1 MDYLIPGCPYP
12 ISALALMFP
21 PLSPARYARLLASI
35 RAHGLR
41 RPIVVWRGQVIDG
54 LHRLKA
60 CLEAGVEPRYE
71 FLDEGE
77 DPFECLADENIS
89 LRNMTQNDK
98 ARLAYDMSQYSK
110 PGRPRAT
117 DENSAHVRSLTQ
129 GEAAELVGVSKR
141 LVSDASRVLS
151 EDSTAVPALQEAV
164 RERLV
169 GCRDAAMV
177 VDQPREVQIRGMELM
192 AQTEVRTIKRAVE
205 RVEREIALAEEA
217 AALADIL
224 ARPPDETT
232 TLHTATVADLHGLV
246 TAGSV
251 DAVISH
257 PPLTEE
263 ALPLL
268 SGLASFAAHA
278 LADTGVMVVVG
289 NGLIL
294 PRMLERLAHP
304 DLEWL
309 AEFDLVLQGPPEL
322 SGGPHRIAL
331 HRRPLLVYGKEGF
344 RVAGM
349 DDLIEAPP
357 ADKISPGLRRNEVAI
372 GMVLER
378 FCRPGQ
384 TVCDPVMRDRAGT
397 ALAAR
402 RLGCTFFGAS
412 ETQSSIDRIRVRL
425 ARAEDKRGDHLAND
439 AGAEGQPVPSPSVEE
454 MPRSG

>member
-12 ISALALMFP
+12 ISFLALAFP
-21 PLSPARYARLLASI
+21 PLSPAQYSRLLASI
-35 RAHGLR
+35 IAHGLIH
-41 RPIVVWRGQVIDG
+41 PIVIWRGQVIDG

-71 FLDEGE
+71 VLDDDA
-77 DPFECLADENIS
+77 DPFQYLAGVNIPH
-89 LRNMTQNDK
+89 RDMTQNDK

-117 DENSAHVRSLTQ
+117 DENSAHVRNLTQ

-177 VDQPREVQIRGMELM
+177 VDQPREVQIRGVELM
-192 AQTEVRTIKRAVE
+192 ARREVRTIKRAVE
-205 RVEREIALAEEA
+205 RVEREIALAEEE

-232 TLHTATVADLHGLV
+232 TLHTATVADLPGLV

-251 DAVISH
+251 DAVIAH
-257 PPLTEE
+257 PPLTEK

-278 LADTGVMVVVG
+278 LKASGVMVVVG

-294 PRMLERLAHP
+294 PRMLERLKHP

-309 AEFDLVLQGPPEL
+309 AEFDLVLQGPPEP
-322 SGGPHRIAL
+322 SGRPHRIAL
-331 HRRPLLVYGKEGF
+331 HRRPLLVYGKGHFPVEGL
-344 RVAGM
+344 

-357 ADKISPGLRRNEVAI
+357 ADELPPGLHRNEAAI
-372 GMVLER
+372 GMVVER
-378 FCRPGQ
+378 FCKPGQ
-384 TVCDPVMRDRAGT
+384 TVCDPVMRDRPGT

-402 RLGCTFFGAS
+402 RMGCTFVGAS
-412 ETQSSIDRIRVRL
+412 EKQSSIDRIRVRL
-425 ARAEDKRGDHLAND
+425 ARAEDKRGNHLAND
-439 AGAEGQPVPSPSVEE
+439 AGAEGHAVPATAPASV
-454 MPRSG
+454 

>member
-12 ISALALMFP
+12 ISFLALAFP
-21 PLSPARYARLLASI
+21 PLSPAQYSRLLASI
-35 RAHGLR
+35 IAHGLIH
-41 RPIVVWRGQVIDG
+41 PIVIWRGQVIDG

-71 FLDEGE
+71 VLDDDA
-77 DPFECLADENIS
+77 DPFQYLADVNIPH
-89 LRNMTQNDK
+89 RDMTQNDK

-117 DENSAHVRSLTQ
+117 DENSAHVRNLTQ

-151 EDSTAVPALQEAV
+151 EDSNAVPALQEAV

-205 RVEREIALAEEA
+205 RVEREIALAEEE

-224 ARPPDETT
+224 ARPPDETI
-232 TLHTATVADLHGLV
+232 TLHTSKVSDLHGLV

-294 PRMLERLAHP
+294 PRMLEQLRHP

-309 AEFDLVLQGPPEL
+309 AEFDLVLQGPPES
-322 SGGPHRIAL
+322 SGRPHRIAL

-344 RVAGM
+344 RVEGL

-357 ADKISPGLRRNEVAI
+357 ADELPPGLRRNEFAI
-372 GMVLER
+372 GMVLDR

-402 RLGCTFFGAS
+402 DLGCIFLGAS

-439 AGAEGQPVPSPSVEE
+439 AGAEGQAIPATAPASV
-454 MPRSG
+454 

>member
-1 MDYLIPGCPYP
+1 MDFLIPGCRYP
-12 ISALALMFP
+12 ISFLALAFP
-21 PLSPARYARLLASI
+21 PLSPAQYSRLLASI
-35 RAHGLR
+35 IAHGLIH
-41 RPIVVWRGQVIDG
+41 PIVIWRGQVIDG

-71 FLDEGE
+71 VLDDDA
-77 DPFECLADENIS
+77 DPFQYLAGVNIPH
-89 LRNMTQNDK
+89 RDMTQNDK

-117 DENSAHVRSLTQ
+117 DENSAHVRNLTQ

-224 ARPPDETT
+224 ARPPDETI
-232 TLHTATVADLHGLV
+232 TLHTAAVADLHGLV

-294 PRMLERLAHP
+294 PRMLERLKHP

-344 RVAGM
+344 RADGL

-357 ADKISPGLRRNEVAI
+357 ADELPPGLHRNEVAI
-372 GMVLER
+372 GMVVER
-378 FCRPGQ
+378 FCKPGQ

-402 RLGCTFFGAS
+402 RMGCIFVGAS

-439 AGAEGQPVPSPSVEE
+439 ADAEGQAVPSPSVEI
-454 MPRSG
+454 PRSG

>member
-1 MDYLIPGCPYP
+1 MDQNEKAQTAYL
-12 ISALALMFP
+12 
-21 PLSPARYARLLASI
+21 
-35 RAHGLR
+35 
-41 RPIVVWRGQVIDG
+41 
-54 LHRLKA
+54 
-60 CLEAGVEPRYE
+60 
-71 FLDEGE
+71 
-77 DPFECLADENIS
+77 
-89 LRNMTQNDK
+89 
-98 ARLAYDMSQYSK
+98 MSQYSA
-110 PGRPRAT
+110 PGRPRT
-117 DENSAHVRSLTQ
+117 PEENSANLRSFTQ
-129 GEAAELVGVSKR
+129 GEAAKLIGVSTR
-141 LVSDASRVLS
+141 LVSDVSRVLS
-151 EDSTAVPALQEAV
+151 EDGPAVPALREAV
-164 RERLV
+164 TQWRIRYS
-169 GCRDAAMV
+169 AASTH
-177 VDQPREVQIRGMELM
+177 VDRPPEVQNKAVDLVFRGE
-192 AQTEVRTIKRAVE
+192 AKTIKRA
-205 RVEREIALAEEA
+205 VEREIALAEAA
-217 AALADIL
+217 AALADML

-251 DAVISH
+251 DAVIAH
-257 PPLTEE
+257 PPHTEE
-263 ALPLL
+263 TLPLL

-289 NGLIL
+289 SGLIL
-294 PRMLERLAHP
+294 PRMLEQLAHP

-309 AEFDLVLQGPPEL
+309 AEFDLVLQGPPEF

>member
-12 ISALALMFP
+12 ISFLALAFP
-21 PLSPARYARLLASI
+21 PLSPTQYSRLLASI
-35 RAHGLR
+35 IAHGLIH
-41 RPIVVWRGQVIDG
+41 PIVIWRGQVIDG

-71 FLDEGE
+71 VLHDSE
-77 DPFECLADENIS
+77 DPFEYLAGVNVPHRD
-89 LRNMTQNDK
+89 MTQNDK

-117 DENSAHVRSLTQ
+117 DENSAHVRNLTQ

-224 ARPPDETT
+224 ARPQDETI
-232 TLHTATVADLHGLV
+232 TLHTATVADLNGLV
-246 TAGSV
+246 TAGSL

-294 PRMLERLAHP
+294 PRMLEQLRHP

-309 AEFDLVLQGPPEL
+309 AEFDLVLQGPPDW
-322 SGGPHRIAL
+322 SGRPHRIAL
-331 HRRPLLVYGKEGF
+331 HRRPLLVYGKGHFPVEGL
-344 RVAGM
+344 

-357 ADKISPGLRRNEVAI
+357 ADELPPGLHRNEVAI
-372 GMVLER
+372 GMVLEL
-378 FCRPGQ
+378 FCKPGQ

-402 RLGCTFFGAS
+402 DMGCIFVGAS

-439 AGAEGQPVPSPSVEE
+439 AGAEGQAIPATAPASV
-454 MPRSG
+454 

>member
-1 MDYLIPGCPYP
+1 VDR
-12 ISALALMFP
+12 P
-21 PLSPARYARLLASI
+21 PE
-35 RAHGLR
+35 
-41 RPIVVWRGQVIDG
+41 VQN
-54 LHRLKA
+54 KA
-60 CLEAGVEPRYE
+60 VDLVFR
-71 FLDEGE
+71 
-77 DPFECLADENIS
+77 
-89 LRNMTQNDK
+89 
-98 ARLAYDMSQYSK
+98 
-110 PGRPRAT
+110 
-117 DENSAHVRSLTQ
+117 
-129 GEAAELVGVSKR
+129 GEAK
-141 LVSDASRVLS
+141 
-151 EDSTAVPALQEAV
+151 
-164 RERLV
+164 
-169 GCRDAAMV
+169 
-177 VDQPREVQIRGMELM
+177 
-192 AQTEVRTIKRAVE
+192 TIKRAVE
-205 RVEREIALAEEA
+205 RVEREIALAEAA

-224 ARPPDETT
+224 GRPLDETI
-232 TLHTATVADLHGLV
+232 TLHTSKVSDLNGLV

-251 DAVISH
+251 DAVVSH

-294 PRMLERLAHP
+294 PRMLERLKHP

-309 AEFDLVLQGPPEL
+309 AEFDLVLQGPPES
-322 SGGPHRIAL
+322 SGRPHRIAL

-344 RVAGM
+344 RVEGL

-357 ADKISPGLRRNEVAI
+357 ADELPPGLRWNEAAI
-372 GMVLER
+372 GMVVER

-402 RLGCTFFGAS
+402 DLGCIFFGAS

-439 AGAEGQPVPSPSVEE
+439 AGAEGQAVPATAPASV
-454 MPRSG
+454 

>member
-1 MDYLIPGCPYP
+1 MDFLIPGCPYP
-12 ISALALMFP
+12 ISPLAHMFP
-21 PLSPARYARLLASI
+21 PLSPAQYSRLLASI
-35 RAHGLR
+35 IAHGLIH
-41 RPIVVWRGQVIDG
+41 PIVVWRGEIIDG
-54 LHRLKA
+54 LHRLRA
-60 CLEAGVEPRYE
+60 CLEAGVDPRYE
-71 FLDEGE
+71 VLDDAEN
-77 DPFECLADENIS
+77 PFEYLAGVNIPH
-89 LRNMTQNDK
+89 RDMDQNDK
-98 ARLAYDMSQYSK
+98 ARLAYDMSQYSA

-117 DENSAHVRSLTQ
+117 EENSANLRNITQ
-129 GEAAELVGVSKR
+129 GEAAKLIGVSTR
-141 LVSDASRVLS
+141 LVSDVSRVLS
-151 EDSTAVPALQEAV
+151 EDGPAVPALREAV
-164 RERLV
+164 TQWRIRYS
-169 GCRDAAMV
+169 AASRH
-177 VDQPREVQIRGMELM
+177 VDRPPEVQNKAVDLVFRGE
-192 AQTEVRTIKRAVE
+192 AKTIKRAVE

-224 ARPPDETT
+224 ARPPDETI

-294 PRMLERLAHP
+294 PRMLEQLAHP

-309 AEFDLVLQGPPEL
+309 AEFDLVLQGPPDW

-331 HRRPLLVYGKEGF
+331 HRRPLLVYGKGHFPVEGL
-344 RVAGM
+344 

-357 ADKISPGLRRNEVAI
+357 ADELPQGLHRNEVAI

-378 FCRPGQ
+378 FCKPGQ

-402 RLGCTFFGAS
+402 RLGCTFVGGS
-412 ETQSSIDRIRVRL
+412 EMQSSIDRIRVRL

-439 AGAEGQPVPSPSVEE
+439 AGAEGQAVPSPS
-454 MPRSG
+454 G

>member
-1 MDYLIPGCPYP
+1 
-12 ISALALMFP
+12 
-21 PLSPARYARLLASI
+21 
-35 RAHGLR
+35 
-41 RPIVVWRGQVIDG
+41 
-54 LHRLKA
+54 
-60 CLEAGVEPRYE
+60 
-71 FLDEGE
+71 
-77 DPFECLADENIS
+77 
-89 LRNMTQNDK
+89 MTQNDK

-117 DENSAHVRSLTQ
+117 DENSAHVRNLTQ

-164 RERLV
+164 RERLA

-224 ARPPDETT
+224 ARPPDETI
-232 TLHTATVADLHGLV
+232 TLHTSKVADLHGLV

-294 PRMLERLAHP
+294 PRMLERLKHP

-309 AEFDLVLQGPPEL
+309 AEFDLVFHGKPAS
-322 SGGPHRIAL
+322 SGQPHFMHL
-331 HRRPLLVYGKEGF
+331 HRRPVLVYGKGAF
-344 RVAGM
+344 RPDGM
-349 DDLIEAPP
+349 RDLLEVLPREELPGGMTEHEA
-357 ADKISPGLRRNEVAI
+357 AMT
-372 GMVLER
+372 MVLER

-384 TVCDPVMRDRAGT
+384 TVCDPVMLDRAGT

-402 RLGCTFFGAS
+402 RLGCTFVGGS
-412 ETQSSIDRIRVRL
+412 EMQSSIDRIRVRM
-425 ARAEDKRGDHLAND
+425 ARAENERGDPLANGGD
-439 AGAEGQPVPSPSVEE
+439 TGRSPAA
-454 MPRSG
+454 

>member
-12 ISALALMFP
+12 ISFLALAFP
-21 PLSPARYARLLASI
+21 PLSPAQYSRLLASI
-35 RAHGLR
+35 IAHGLIH
-41 RPIVVWRGQVIDG
+41 PIVIWRGQVIDG

-71 FLDEGE
+71 VLDDDA
-77 DPFECLADENIS
+77 DPFQYLAGVNIPH
-89 LRNMTQNDK
+89 RDMTQNDK

-117 DENSAHVRSLTQ
+117 DENYAHLRNLTQ
-129 GEAAELVGVSKR
+129 EEAAKLIGVSTR
-141 LVSDASRVLS
+141 LVSDVSRVLS
-151 EDSTAVPALQEAV
+151 EDGPAVPALREAV
-164 RERLV
+164 TQWRIRYS
-169 GCRDAAMV
+169 AASRH
-177 VDQPREVQIRGMELM
+177 VDRPPEVQNKAVDLVFRGE
-192 AQTEVRTIKRAVE
+192 AKTIKRAVE

-232 TLHTATVADLHGLV
+232 TLHTATVADLPGLV

-251 DAVISH
+251 DAVIAH

-278 LADTGVMVVVG
+278 LKASGVMVVVG

-294 PRMLERLAHP
+294 PRMLERLKHP

-309 AEFDLVLQGPPEL
+309 TEFDLVLQGPPEP
-322 SGGPHRIAL
+322 SGRPHRIAL
-331 HRRPLLVYGKEGF
+331 HRRPLLVYGKGHFPVEGL
-344 RVAGM
+344 

-357 ADKISPGLRRNEVAI
+357 ADELPPGLRWNEAAI
-372 GMVLER
+372 GMVVER

-402 RLGCTFFGAS
+402 DLGCIFFGAS

-439 AGAEGQPVPSPSVEE
+439 AGAEGQAVPPS
-454 MPRSG
+454 SG

>member
-12 ISALALMFP
+12 ISFLALAFP
-21 PLSPARYARLLASI
+21 PLSPAQYSRLLASI
-35 RAHGLR
+35 IAHGLIH
-41 RPIVVWRGQVIDG
+41 PIVIWRGQVIDG

-71 FLDEGE
+71 VLHDDA
-77 DPFECLADENIS
+77 DPFQYLAGVNVPHRD
-89 LRNMTQNDK
+89 MTQNDK

-117 DENSAHVRSLTQ
+117 DENSAHVRNLTQ

-205 RVEREIALAEEA
+205 REIALAEEA

-224 ARPPDETT
+224 ARPQDETI
-232 TLHTATVADLHGLV
+232 TLHTATVADLNGLV
-246 TAGSV
+246 TAGSL

-294 PRMLERLAHP
+294 PRMLEQLRHP
-304 DLEWL
+304 DLRWL
-309 AEFDLVLQGPPEL
+309 AEFDLVLQGPPES
-322 SGGPHRIAL
+322 SGRPHRIAL

-344 RVAGM
+344 RVEGL

-357 ADKISPGLRRNEVAI
+357 ADELPPGLRRNEFAI

-402 RLGCTFFGAS
+402 DLGCIFLGAS

-439 AGAEGQPVPSPSVEE
+439 AGAEGQAIPATAPASV
-454 MPRSG
+454 